1 MSQPLPG
8 EGFFF
13 GGTCER
19 GPSVFSHCATVQYW
33 PMPHSVVPRL
43 KYVDCYC
50 YYRSGIVIMVNVITL
65 YNCAVLTDAAFS
77 CAASKICRLWSLS
90 VIVISYCY
98 QLLWSVI
105 VISYCDQLLLS
116 GIVIMVN
123 VIQWTT
129 VQYWPM
135 LHSVVPRLK
144 YVDCDHGF
152 CDHI

>member
-19 GPSVFSHCATVQYW
+19 GPSVFSHWTTVQYW

-43 KYVDCYC
+43 KYVDCDCYQLLWSVIVIRYC
-50 YYRSGIVIMVNVITL
+50 DQLLLSGIVIMVNVITL
-65 YNCAVLTDAAFS
+65 YNCAVLTDATFG
-77 CAASKICRLWSLS
+77 CARPEICRLWLLS

-98 QLLWSVI
+98 QVLWSW
-105 VISYCDQLLLS
+105 LMLS
-116 GIVIMVN
+116 HC
-123 VIQWTT
+123 TT

-135 LHSVVPRLK
+135 PHSVVPRLK
-144 YVDCDHGF
+144 TYHVISYCYHN
-152 CDHI
+152 I